1 MANLYLLKGMD
12 SHSALMADG
21 PINRELSFK
30 CRHVNRLQLDTIA

>member
-12 SHSALMADG
+12 SHSALMADR

-30 CRHVNRLQLDTIA
+30 CRHVNRLQLDTTA